1 MLVIPKSLEPFRIAG
16 FDPGANLGL
25 SLIENRLDGSLPIV
39 RAVETVKLNPATFG
53 YKEIAEIH
61 GNRTARLMILHDR
74 ITDFLRTHRPHAV
87 IVEGNYLGR
96 FANAFGS
103 LVECVTIIRNA
114 VYAYD
119 PFLPIHLVDPTTV
132 KTNIGMKRIKGTD
145 KEDVRRALAALKEL
159 EWDEISID
167 DLDEHSIDSVA
178 IGYYYSSQL
187 L

>member
-1 MLVIPKSLEPFRIAG
+1 MLVMPKSTESFRIAG

-25 SLIENRLDGSLPIV
+25 SLIENPLDGNNPV
-39 RAVETVKLNPATFG
+39 VKVAETAKLNPAEFG
-53 YKEIAEIH
+53 YKEIAELH
-61 GNRTARLMILHDR
+61 GNRTARLMILYDR
-74 ITDFLRTHRPHAV
+74 ITAFLREHRPHAV

-103 LVECVTIIRNA
+103 LVECVTTIRNA

-119 PFLPIHLVDPTTV
+119 PFMPVHLVDPTTV

-145 KEDVRRALAALKEL
+145 KEDVRRALASVKEL
-159 EWDEISID
+159 EWDGVDID
-167 DLDEHSIDSVA
+167 ELDEHAVDSVA

>member
-1 MLVIPKSLEPFRIAG
+1 MLVMPKSKEPFRIAG

-25 SLIENRLDGSLPIV
+25 TYLENALDGSNPIV
-39 RAVETVKLNPATFG
+39 RRVETEKLNPASYGF
-53 YKEIAEIH
+53 KDIAEVH
-61 GNRTARLMILHDR
+61 GSRVVRLMIMYDR
-74 ITDFLRTHRPHAV
+74 VTEFLREVKPHGV

-103 LVECVTIIRNA
+103 LVECVAVIRSA

-119 PFLPIHLVDPTTV
+119 PFMSLHLVDPTTV
-132 KTNIGMKRIKGTD
+132 KTNIGMTKIRGTD
-145 KEDVRRALAALKEL
+145 KEDVRKALKNLKTL
-159 EWDEISID
+159 EWGEIDID

-178 IGYYYSSQL
+178 IAYYYSAVL

>member
-1 MLVIPKSLEPFRIAG
+1 MLVMPKSNEPFRIAG

-25 SLIENRLDGSLPIV
+25 TYLENRLDGSNPIV
-39 RAVETVKLNPATFG
+39 RRVETEKLNPAEFG

-61 GNRTARLMILHDR
+61 GARVVRLMIMYDR
-74 ITDFLRTHRPHAV
+74 VTQFLRTVKPHAV

-103 LVECVTIIRNA
+103 LVECVAVIRSA
-114 VYAYD
+114 CYAYD
-119 PFLPIHLVDPTTV
+119 PFMQLHIVDPTTV
-132 KTNIGMKRIKGTD
+132 KTGIGMVKIRGTD
-145 KEDVRRALAALKEL
+145 KEDVRKALKAL
-159 EWDEISID
+159 KTLDWDGVSID

-178 IGYYYSSQL
+178 IAYYYSSVL

>member
-1 MLVIPKSLEPFRIAG
+1 MLATPKSIEAFRIAG

-25 SLIENRLDGSLPIV
+25 CFIENRLDGSNPIV
-39 RAVETVKLNPATFG
+39 KRVHTEKLNPAEFG
-53 YKEIAEIH
+53 YRNIAELH
-61 GNRTARLMILHDR
+61 GNRVVRLMVLHDR
-74 ITDFLRTHRPHAV
+74 ITEFLTMVRPHAV

-114 VYAYD
+114 VYEYD
-119 PFLPIHLVDPTTV
+119 PFMPIHLVDPTTV
-132 KTNIGMKRIKGTD
+132 KTNIGMVRIKGTD
-145 KEDVRRALAALKEL
+145 KEDVRRALGNLKSL
-159 EWDEISID
+159 DWGSVNID

-178 IGYYYSSQL
+178 IAYYYSSQL

>member
-1 MLVIPKSLEPFRIAG
+1 MLVIPKSKEPFRIAG

-25 SLIENRLDGSLPIV
+25 SLIENHLDGSNPIV
-39 RAVETVKLNPATFG
+39 RVVETAKLNPAHRR
-53 YKEIAEIH
+53 YKEIAELH
-61 GNRTARLMILHDR
+61 GNRHARLIILYDQV
-74 ITDFLRTHRPHAV
+74 TNFLRTHRPHAF

-103 LVECVTIIRNA
+103 LVECVTVIRNA
-114 VYAYD
+114 CYAYD
-119 PFLPIHLVDPTTV
+119 PFMPLHSVDPTTV

-145 KEDVRRALAALKEL
+145 KEDVRKALKEL
-159 EWDEISID
+159 STLEWDGID
-167 DLDEHSIDSVA
+167 IDTLDEHSIDSVA

>member
-1 MLVIPKSLEPFRIAG
+1 MLVIPESKEPFRIAG

-25 SLIENRLDGSLPIV
+25 TFLENSLDGSNPIV
-39 RAVETVKLNPATFG
+39 RRVETEKLNPNDFG
-53 YKEIAEIH
+53 YKALAEIH
-61 GNRTARLMILHDR
+61 GNRTVRLMMMYDLV
-74 ITDFLRTHRPHAV
+74 TQFLRTVKPHAV

-96 FANAFGS
+96 FPAAFSS
-103 LVECVTIIRNA
+103 LVECVAVIRNA

-119 PFLPIHLVDPTTV
+119 PFMQLHLVDPTTV

-145 KEDVRRALAALKEL
+145 KEDVRKALKAL
-159 EWDEISID
+159 QTLDWDDISID

-178 IGYYYSSQL
+178 IAYYYSSIL